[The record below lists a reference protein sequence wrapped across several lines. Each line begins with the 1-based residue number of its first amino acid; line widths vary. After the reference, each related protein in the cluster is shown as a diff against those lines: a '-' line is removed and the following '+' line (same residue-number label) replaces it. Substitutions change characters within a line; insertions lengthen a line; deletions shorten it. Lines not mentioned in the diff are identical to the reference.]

1 MNQPI
6 DHPRA
11 KSFSFKEVLGVDQK
25 PYLVLEVG
33 TDLRGH
39 DLTETEAGR
48 SLARPSHG
56 TVQDWVWSLIA
67 LEEWKAVMRDRFR
80 LGGSGRLGA
89 VPL

>member
-48 SLARPSHG
+48 SLA
-56 TVQDWVWSLIA
+56 A
-67 LEEWKAVMRDRFR
+67 AVSVYIESDGCRAKEVKIIC
-80 LGGSGRLGA
+80 LGGQNA
-89 VPL
+89 